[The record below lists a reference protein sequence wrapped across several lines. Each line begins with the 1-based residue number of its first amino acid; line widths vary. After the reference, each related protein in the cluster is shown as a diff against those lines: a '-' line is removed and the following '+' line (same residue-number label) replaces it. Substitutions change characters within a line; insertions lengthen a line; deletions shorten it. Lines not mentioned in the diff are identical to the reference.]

1 LGDLFLE
8 SVNAVLAKPV
18 RAALTAIGT
27 VLGVATLVV
36 VVGITQ
42 TVSAQVSDSFS
53 QADPDIVTAESVSP
67 DGTVVAFTDEEIAG
81 VRRIRGVRRVGV
93 ITSAARGLT
102 SVATR
107 WLPVSATSDGAPV
120 IGVSPESLVA
130 VGARISK
137 GRAFDRGHVSRSSRV
152 AVIGVA
158 AARRLRLADVS
169 SRPTIFIGD
178 VPFTVVGIID
188 ATDGHPELL
197 ASVTIPPTTL
207 IDLWGPLV
215 VRSSRLVIQ
224 TAAAAAPVVGP
235 QVAVAARPRAPGSM
249 RVVTAPRPELLRRN
263 VDRDLTSMLIALAG
277 VALII
282 GLVGIGNT
290 TLVSVLERIPEFGLR
305 RSLGATRF
313 HNAFQVV
320 AESTLIGGL
329 GGLVGV
335 LLGII
340 VVVAVSALQAWTP
353 TLDPNVPPLAACV
366 GAAVG
371 MVAGLYPALRASSIE
386 PDEALRR

>member
-1 LGDLFLE
+1 
-8 SVNAVLAKPV
+8 
-18 RAALTAIGT
+18 
-27 VLGVATLVV
+27 
-36 VVGITQ
+36 
-42 TVSAQVSDSFS
+42 
-53 QADPDIVTAESVSP
+53 
-67 DGTVVAFTDEEIAG
+67 
-81 VRRIRGVRRVGV
+81 
-93 ITSAARGLT
+93 
-102 SVATR
+102 
-107 WLPVSATSDGAPV
+107 
-120 IGVSPESLVA
+120 
-130 VGARISK
+130 
-137 GRAFDRGHVSRSSRV
+137 
-152 AVIGVA
+152 
-158 AARRLRLADVS
+158 
-169 SRPTIFIGD
+169 
-178 VPFTVVGIID
+178 
-188 ATDGHPELL
+188 
-197 ASVTIPPTTL
+197 
-207 IDLWGPLV
+207 
-215 VRSSRLVIQ
+215 
-224 TAAAAAPVVGP
+224 
-235 QVAVAARPRAPGSM
+235 M